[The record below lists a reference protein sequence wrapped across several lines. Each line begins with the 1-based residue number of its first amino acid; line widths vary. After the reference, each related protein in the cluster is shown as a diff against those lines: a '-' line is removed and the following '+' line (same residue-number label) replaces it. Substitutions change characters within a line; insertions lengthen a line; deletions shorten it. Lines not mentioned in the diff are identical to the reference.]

1 MTTRAGDRRSL
12 GFGQPFLSS
21 RPVARTSTFERD
33 FIMTDRNYQRISW
46 LAALV
51 FLTAFWTWVLFGCI
65 R

>member
-1 MTTRAGDRRSL
+1 
-12 GFGQPFLSS
+12 
-21 RPVARTSTFERD
+21 
-33 FIMTDRNYQRISW
+33 MTDRNYQRISW